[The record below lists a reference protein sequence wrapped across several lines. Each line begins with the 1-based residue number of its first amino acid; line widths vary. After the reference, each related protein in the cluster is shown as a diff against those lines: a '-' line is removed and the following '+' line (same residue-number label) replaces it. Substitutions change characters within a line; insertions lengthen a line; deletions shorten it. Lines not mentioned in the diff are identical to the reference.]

1 MLSAENQKSAW
12 SRAMEGDGVQAVHS
26 LSRTSVAGG
35 EDIEIL
41 LQVDQVPVSWSYDF
55 KYPLSMPERV
65 FQRADA

>member
-12 SRAMEGDGVQAVHS
+12 LRAMEGDGVQAVHS
-26 LSRTSVAGG
+26 LSRTCGAGG
-35 EDIEIL
+35 ENIEVL
-41 LQVDQVPVSWSYDF
+41 LQVDQVPVSGSYGF